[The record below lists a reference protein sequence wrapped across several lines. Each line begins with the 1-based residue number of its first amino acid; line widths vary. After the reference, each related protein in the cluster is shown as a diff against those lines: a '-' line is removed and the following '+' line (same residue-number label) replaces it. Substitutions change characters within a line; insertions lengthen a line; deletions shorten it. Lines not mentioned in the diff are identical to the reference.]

1 MYLKTTNIRSSAL
14 GPRGEAV
21 DKKKI
26 RLAIRR
32 LVEVEINV
40 N

>member
-14 GPRGEAV
+14 GPREAV

-32 LVEVEINV
+32 LVGVEINV